1 MRGIEI
7 EIKCDLVETYSKLES
22 WLFQLLAM
30 YLWLIIFSKP

>member
-1 MRGIEI
+1 MNNFQMRGIEI

-30 YLWLIIFSKP
+30 YL